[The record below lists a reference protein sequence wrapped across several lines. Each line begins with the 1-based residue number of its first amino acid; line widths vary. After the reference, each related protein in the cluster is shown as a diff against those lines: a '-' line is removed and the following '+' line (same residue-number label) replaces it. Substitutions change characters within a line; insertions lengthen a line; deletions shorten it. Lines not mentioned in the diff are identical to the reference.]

1 MCMNDDLLIRKDI
14 TPMTY
19 MEQNKLSTEE
29 VRERFALAR
38 GRIQEIAS
46 GCKDELSD
54 SLADYFTKTAA
65 FLEESACRYDMI
77 KDGKPAEFS
86 LAELRAENHTYFQDV
101 MPAHYKYS
109 YANPA
114 YAVEILGHEFGRILS
129 FLYTELRSVRAYIFE
144 QNLFRITILY
154 ELFLE
159 VYHMFAC
166 DDVTYRKLRDSIYW
180 FLFDYAPEWV
190 GGRVREMVDPD
201 LDFALRI
208 IMDSDLD
215 DLRYLYLYGDFISDN
230 ELATARFLNSIPQ
243 ARIDEIAGVF
253 VEGYRQGFE
262 LKGVDLSKKK
272 TVNIRYPIGFE
283 RVIRSAIHKFDEL
296 GLSPVIYRAA
306 LNTLNKNQNLRIG
319 FCSTR
324 ANPQY
329 DYDHRFDDAIYLD
342 KRMVDRKLNCMET
355 AYREYAREAAGHAG
369 PAVFSVFGE
378 EPFQPV
384 SKPEAYRLSQRQMNL
399 HVEYSSLANEL
410 VNRYIIQEE
419 RSFTIISYPIPAIG
433 DGFEEI
439 FKAIHKVNTLDNDR
453 FRKIQQIMID
463 LLDGAEA
470 VKIMG
475 QGDNM
480 TNLTIALSYLD
491 DAETQTKFENCLA
504 DVNIP
509 LGEVFT
515 SPKLYGTEGLLHVQS
530 VYLNGLYYENLRI
543 TFERGMVKDYSCS
556 NFEDPEEGRRYI
568 EENLLF
574 NRETLPMGEFA
585 IGTNTLAYVV
595 SRKYDLGR
603 KLPILIAEK
612 TGPHIALGD
621 TCYAYSEDVRVF
633 NPDGKEMI
641 ARENECSVLR
651 KTDPKQAYFNC
662 HTDITIPY
670 EDIGRLVALTADRVE
685 KPIIMNG
692 RFVLEGTLELNL
704 PLDEAEDS
712 EFF

>member
-1 MCMNDDLLIRKDI
+1 
-14 TPMTY
+14 MTY
-19 MEQNKLSTEE
+19 MEQNKLPPEE
-29 VRERFALAR
+29 VLERFTLAR
-38 GRIQEIAS
+38 GRIREIAS
-46 GCKDELSD
+46 GCSEELPD
-54 SLADYFTKTAA
+54 SLTDYFTKTAA
-65 FLEESACRYDMI
+65 FLDASALRYDMI
-77 KDGKPAEFS
+77 REGKLYEFS
-86 LAELRAENHTYFQDV
+86 MAELHAENHTYYQDV
-101 MPAHYKYS
+101 VPAHYKYS

-114 YAVEILGHEFGRILS
+114 YAVEILGKEFGRILC

-144 QNLFRITILY
+144 QNMFRITILY

-159 VYHMFAC
+159 IYHMFAG
-166 DDVTYRKLRDSIYW
+166 DDVTYRKVRDAIYW
-180 FLFDYAPEWV
+180 YLFDYAPEWA

-201 LDFALRI
+201 LDFACRI
-208 IMDSDLD
+208 IMDSDLN
-215 DLRYLYLYGDFISDN
+215 DLRYLYLYGDYISEN
-230 ELATARFLNSIPQ
+230 EVQTARFLNSISQ
-243 ARIDEIAGVF
+243 DRIDEIAEVF
-253 VEGYRQGFE
+253 VEGYRRGFE
-262 LKGVDLSKKK
+262 IKGVDLSRKK

-283 RVIRSAIHKFDEL
+283 RVIRAAIERFGKL

-306 LNTLNKNQNLRIG
+306 LNTLNKKQNLRIG

-342 KRMVDRKLNCMET
+342 KRMVDRKLSCMEA
-355 AYREYAREAAGHAG
+355 AYEAFSEEAAGHAG
-369 PAVFSVFGE
+369 PAVFEVFGE
-378 EPFQPV
+378 DPFQPV
-384 SKPEAYRLSQRQMNL
+384 SKPEAYRLSQRQMDL

-410 VNRYIIQEE
+410 VNRYINQEE

-433 DGFEEI
+433 SRFEEI
-439 FKAIHKVNTLDNDR
+439 FNDIHQVNTLDNDR
-453 FRKIQQIMID
+453 YREIQQTMID

-530 VYLNGLYYENLRI
+530 VYLNGLYYENLKI
-543 TFERGMVKDYSCS
+543 QFERGMVKDYSCG

-585 IGTNTLAYVV
+585 IGTNTMAYVV

-603 KLPILIAEK
+603 KMPILIAEK

-621 TCYAYSEDVRVF
+621 TCYSYEEDVRVF

-685 KPIIMNG
+685 KPIIMDG
-692 RFVLEGTLELNL
+692 RFVLEGTLELNI
-704 PLDEAEDS
+704 PLDES
-712 EFF
+712 EGSESI

>member
-1 MCMNDDLLIRKDI
+1 
-14 TPMTY
+14 MTY
-19 MEQNKLSTEE
+19 MEQNKLPPEE
-29 VRERFALAR
+29 VLERFTLAR
-38 GRIQEIAS
+38 GRIREIAS
-46 GCKDELSD
+46 GCSEELPD
-54 SLADYFTKTAA
+54 SLTDYFTKTAA
-65 FLEESACRYDMI
+65 FLDASALRYDMI
-77 KDGKPAEFS
+77 REGKLYEFS
-86 LAELRAENHTYFQDV
+86 MAELHAENHTYYQDV
-101 MPAHYKYS
+101 VPAHYKYS

-114 YAVEILGHEFGRILS
+114 YAVEILGKEFGRILC

-144 QNLFRITILY
+144 QNMFRITILY

-159 VYHMFAC
+159 IYHMFAG
-166 DDVTYRKLRDSIYW
+166 DDVTYRKVRDAIYW
-180 FLFDYAPEWV
+180 YLFDYAPEWA

-201 LDFALRI
+201 LDFACRI
-208 IMDSDLD
+208 IMDSDLN
-215 DLRYLYLYGDFISDN
+215 DLRYLYLYGDYISEN
-230 ELATARFLNSIPQ
+230 EVQTARFLNSISQ
-243 ARIDEIAGVF
+243 DRIDEIAEVF
-253 VEGYRQGFE
+253 VEGYRRGFE
-262 LKGVDLSKKK
+262 IKGVDLSRKK

-283 RVIRSAIHKFDEL
+283 RVIRAAIERFGKL

-306 LNTLNKNQNLRIG
+306 LNTLNKKQNLRIG

-342 KRMVDRKLNCMET
+342 KRMVDRKLSCMEA
-355 AYREYAREAAGHAG
+355 AYEAFSEEAAGHAG
-369 PAVFSVFGE
+369 PAVFEVFGE
-378 EPFQPV
+378 DPFQPV
-384 SKPEAYRLSQRQMNL
+384 SKPEAYRLSQRQMDL

-410 VNRYIIQEE
+410 VNRYINQEE

-433 DGFEEI
+433 SRFEEI
-439 FKAIHKVNTLDNDR
+439 FNDIHQVNTLDNDR
-453 FRKIQQIMID
+453 YREIQQTMID

-530 VYLNGLYYENLRI
+530 VYLNGLYYENLKI
-543 TFERGMVKDYSCS
+543 QFERGMVKDYSCG

-585 IGTNTLAYVV
+585 IGTNTMAYVV

-603 KLPILIAEK
+603 KMPILIAEK

-621 TCYAYSEDVRVF
+621 TCYSYEEDVRVL

-685 KPIIMNG
+685 KPIIMDG
-692 RFVLEGTLELNL
+692 RFVLEGTLELNI
-704 PLDEAEDS
+704 PLDES
-712 EFF
+712 EGSESI

>member
-1 MCMNDDLLIRKDI
+1 
-14 TPMTY
+14 MTY
-19 MEQNKLSTEE
+19 MEQNKLPPEE
-29 VRERFALAR
+29 VLERFTLAR
-38 GRIQEIAS
+38 GRIREIAS
-46 GCKDELSD
+46 GCSEELPD
-54 SLADYFTKTAA
+54 SLTDYFTKTAA
-65 FLEESACRYDMI
+65 FLDASALRYDMI
-77 KDGKPAEFS
+77 REGKLYEFS
-86 LAELRAENHTYFQDV
+86 MAELHAENHTYYQDV
-101 MPAHYKYS
+101 VPAHYKYS

-114 YAVEILGHEFGRILS
+114 YAVEILGKEFGRILC

-144 QNLFRITILY
+144 QNMFRITILY

-159 VYHMFAC
+159 IYHMFAG
-166 DDVTYRKLRDSIYW
+166 DDVTYRKVRDAIYW
-180 FLFDYAPEWV
+180 YLFDYAPEWA

-201 LDFALRI
+201 LDFACRI
-208 IMDSDLD
+208 IMDSDLN
-215 DLRYLYLYGDFISDN
+215 DLRYLYLYGDYISEN
-230 ELATARFLNSIPQ
+230 EVQTARFLNSISQ
-243 ARIDEIAGVF
+243 DRIDEIAEVF
-253 VEGYRQGFE
+253 VEGYRRGFE
-262 LKGVDLSKKK
+262 IKGVDLSRKK

-283 RVIRSAIHKFDEL
+283 RVIRAAIERFGKL

-306 LNTLNKNQNLRIG
+306 LNTLNKKQNLRIG

-329 DYDHRFDDAIYLD
+329 DYDHRFDDAVYLD
-342 KRMVDRKLNCMET
+342 KRMVDRKLSCMEA
-355 AYREYAREAAGHAG
+355 AYEAFSEEAAGHAG
-369 PAVFSVFGE
+369 PAVFEVFGE
-378 EPFQPV
+378 DPFQPV
-384 SKPEAYRLSQRQMNL
+384 SKPEAYRLSQRQMDL

-410 VNRYIIQEE
+410 VNRYINQEE

-433 DGFEEI
+433 SRFEEI
-439 FKAIHKVNTLDNDR
+439 FNDIHQVNTLDNDR
-453 FRKIQQIMID
+453 YREIQQTMID

-530 VYLNGLYYENLRI
+530 VYLNGLYYENLKI
-543 TFERGMVKDYSCS
+543 QFERGMVKDYSCG

-585 IGTNTLAYVV
+585 IGTNTMAYVV

-603 KLPILIAEK
+603 KMPILIAEK

-621 TCYAYSEDVRVF
+621 TCYSYEEDVRVF

-685 KPIIMNG
+685 KPIIMDG
-692 RFVLEGTLELNL
+692 RFVLEGTLELNI
-704 PLDEAEDS
+704 PLDES
-712 EFF
+712 EGSESI

>member
-1 MCMNDDLLIRKDI
+1 
-14 TPMTY
+14 MTY
-19 MEQNKLSTEE
+19 MEQNKLPPEE
-29 VRERFALAR
+29 VLERFSLAR
-38 GRIQEIAS
+38 GRIREIAA
-46 GCKDELSD
+46 GCSEELPD
-54 SLADYFTKTAA
+54 SLTDYFTKTAA
-65 FLEESACRYDMI
+65 FLDAAALRYDMI
-77 KDGKPAEFS
+77 REGKLYEFS
-86 LAELRAENHTYFQDV
+86 MAELHAENHTYFQDV
-101 MPAHYKYS
+101 VAAHYKYS

-114 YAVEILGHEFGRILS
+114 YAVEILGKEFGRILC
-129 FLYTELRSVRAYIFE
+129 FLYTELRSVRVYIFE
-144 QNLFRITILY
+144 QNMFRITILY

-159 VYHMFAC
+159 IYHMFAG
-166 DDVTYRKLRDSIYW
+166 DDVTYRKVRDAIYW
-180 FLFDYAPEWV
+180 YLFDYAPEWA

-201 LDFALRI
+201 LDFACRI
-208 IMDSDLD
+208 IMDSDLN
-215 DLRYLYLYGDFISDN
+215 DLRYLYLYGDYISEN
-230 ELATARFLNSIPQ
+230 EVQAARFLNSISQ
-243 ARIDEIAGVF
+243 EQIDEIAEVF
-253 VEGYRQGFE
+253 VEGYRRGFE
-262 LKGVDLSKKK
+262 LKGVDLSRKK

-283 RVIRSAIHKFDEL
+283 RVIRVAIERFEKL

-306 LNTLNKNQNLRIG
+306 LNTLNKNQNMRIG

-342 KRMVDRKLNCMET
+342 KRMVDRKLSCMEA
-355 AYREYAREAAGHAG
+355 AYEAFSQEAAGHAG
-369 PAVFSVFGE
+369 PAVFEVFGE
-378 EPFQPV
+378 DPFQPV
-384 SKPEAYRLSQRQMNL
+384 SKPEAYRLSQRQMDL

-410 VNRYIIQEE
+410 VNRYINQEE

-433 DGFEEI
+433 GRFEEI
-439 FKAIHKVNTLDNDR
+439 FKAIHQVNTLDNDR
-453 FRKIQQIMID
+453 YKDIQQTMID

-515 SPKLYGTEGLLHVQS
+515 SPKLYGTEGLLHVRN
-530 VYLNGLYYENLRI
+530 VYLNGLYYENLKI
-543 TFERGMVKDYSCS
+543 QFERGMVKDYSCG
-556 NFEDPEEGRRYI
+556 NFEDPEEGKRYI

-585 IGTNTLAYVV
+585 IGTNTRAYVV
-595 SRKYDLGR
+595 SRKYDLGQ
-603 KLPILIAEK
+603 KMPILIAEK

-621 TCYAYSEDVRVF
+621 TCYSYEEDVRVF

-685 KPIIMNG
+685 KPIIMDG
-692 RFVLEGTLELNL
+692 RFVLEGTLELNI
-704 PLDEAEDS
+704 PLDEAEGS
-712 EFF
+712 EPI

>member
-1 MCMNDDLLIRKDI
+1 
-14 TPMTY
+14 MTY
-19 MEQNKLSTEE
+19 MEQNKLPPEE
-29 VRERFALAR
+29 VLERFTLAR
-38 GRIQEIAS
+38 GRIREIAS
-46 GCKDELSD
+46 GCSGELPD
-54 SLADYFTKTAA
+54 SLTDYFTKTAA
-65 FLEESACRYDMI
+65 FLDASALRYDMI
-77 KDGKPAEFS
+77 REGKLYEFS
-86 LAELRAENHTYFQDV
+86 MAELHAENHTYYQDV
-101 MPAHYKYS
+101 VPAHYKYS

-114 YAVEILGHEFGRILS
+114 YAVEILGKEFGRILC

-144 QNLFRITILY
+144 QNMFRITILY

-159 VYHMFAC
+159 IYHMFAG
-166 DDVTYRKLRDSIYW
+166 DDVTYRKVRDAIYW
-180 FLFDYAPEWV
+180 YLFDYAPEWA

-201 LDFALRI
+201 LDFACRI
-208 IMDSDLD
+208 IMDSDLN
-215 DLRYLYLYGDFISDN
+215 DLRYLYLYGDYISEN
-230 ELATARFLNSIPQ
+230 EVQTARFLNSISQ
-243 ARIDEIAGVF
+243 DRIDEIAEVF
-253 VEGYRQGFE
+253 VEGYRRGFE
-262 LKGVDLSKKK
+262 IKGVDLSRKK

-283 RVIRSAIHKFDEL
+283 RVIRAAIERFGKL

-306 LNTLNKNQNLRIG
+306 LNTLNKKQNLRIG

-342 KRMVDRKLNCMET
+342 KRMVDRKLSCMEA
-355 AYREYAREAAGHAG
+355 AYEAFSEEAAGHAG
-369 PAVFSVFGE
+369 PAVFEVFGE
-378 EPFQPV
+378 DPFQPV
-384 SKPEAYRLSQRQMNL
+384 SKPEAYRLSQRQMDL

-410 VNRYIIQEE
+410 VNRYINQEE

-433 DGFEEI
+433 SRFEEI
-439 FKAIHKVNTLDNDR
+439 FNDIHQVNTLDNDR
-453 FRKIQQIMID
+453 YREIQQTMID

-530 VYLNGLYYENLRI
+530 VYLNGLYYENLKI
-543 TFERGMVKDYSCS
+543 QFERGMVKDYSCG

-574 NRETLPMGEFA
+574 HRETLPMGEFA
-585 IGTNTLAYVV
+585 IGTNTMAYVV

-603 KLPILIAEK
+603 KMPILIAEK

-621 TCYAYSEDVRVF
+621 TCYSYEEDVRVF

-685 KPIIMNG
+685 KPIIMDG
-692 RFVLEGTLELNL
+692 RFVLEGTLELNI
-704 PLDEAEDS
+704 PLDES
-712 EFF
+712 EGSESI

>member
-1 MCMNDDLLIRKDI
+1 
-14 TPMTY
+14 MTY
-19 MEQNKLSTEE
+19 MEQNKLPPEE
-29 VRERFALAR
+29 VLERFTLAR
-38 GRIQEIAS
+38 GRIREIAA
-46 GCKDELSD
+46 GCSEELPD
-54 SLADYFTKTAA
+54 SLTDYFTKTAA
-65 FLEESACRYDMI
+65 FLDASALRYDMI
-77 KDGKPAEFS
+77 REGKLYEFS
-86 LAELRAENHTYFQDV
+86 MAELHAENHTYYQDV
-101 MPAHYKYS
+101 VPAHYKYS

-114 YAVEILGHEFGRILS
+114 YAVEILGKEFGRILC

-144 QNLFRITILY
+144 QNMFRITILY

-159 VYHMFAC
+159 IYHMFAG
-166 DDVTYRKLRDSIYW
+166 DDVTYRKVRDAIYW
-180 FLFDYAPEWV
+180 YLFDYAPEWA

-201 LDFALRI
+201 LDFACRI
-208 IMDSDLD
+208 IMDSDLN
-215 DLRYLYLYGDFISDN
+215 DLRYLYLYGDYISEN
-230 ELATARFLNSIPQ
+230 EVQTARFLNSISQ
-243 ARIDEIAGVF
+243 DRIDEIAEVF
-253 VEGYRQGFE
+253 VEGYRRGFE

-283 RVIRSAIHKFDEL
+283 RVIRAAIERFGKL

-306 LNTLNKNQNLRIG
+306 LNTLNKKQNLRIG

-342 KRMVDRKLNCMET
+342 KRMVDRKLSCMEA
-355 AYREYAREAAGHAG
+355 AYEAFSEEAAGHAG
-369 PAVFSVFGE
+369 PAVFEVFGE
-378 EPFQPV
+378 DPFQPV
-384 SKPEAYRLSQRQMNL
+384 SKPEAYRLSQRQMDL

-410 VNRYIIQEE
+410 VNRYINQEE

-433 DGFEEI
+433 SRFEEI
-439 FKAIHKVNTLDNDR
+439 FNDIHQVNTLDNDR
-453 FRKIQQIMID
+453 YREIQQTMID

-530 VYLNGLYYENLRI
+530 VYLNGLYYENLKI
-543 TFERGMVKDYSCS
+543 QFERGMVKDYSCG

-585 IGTNTLAYVV
+585 IGTNTMAYVV

-603 KLPILIAEK
+603 KMPILIAEK

-621 TCYAYSEDVRVF
+621 TCYSYEEDVRVF

-685 KPIIMNG
+685 KPIIMDG
-692 RFVLEGTLELNL
+692 RFVLEGTLELNI
-704 PLDEAEDS
+704 PLDES
-712 EFF
+712 EGSESI